1 MLSLFISMLF
11 DNQDII
17 PRKEKV
23 QVSSIVDRLKSTL
36 KIELEPLAAVNHAE
50 NKYVVEADLHR
61 PGLALSGYVD
71 LFTYQ
76 RIQIIGNTECRYLR
90 NLTDSNM
97 MSSFEQLVSFDIPV
111 IFLTDNN
118 NLPKKVL
125 NLAEQ
130 HNVPVYRTSIETTK
144 FMYQLRDFLE
154 DLFAVQTMLHGT
166 MVDVYGIGILIAG
179 KSGIGKSEVALDLVE
194 RGHRLVSD
202 DVVILT
208 KKNNVL
214 MASATEMN
222 KHFMEIRGLGV
233 VDVMS
238 MFGIRAVRY
247 QKRLEVVLEL
257 SLWEN
262 SEKVDRTGLDNNT
275 IGILGTDIPL
285 IQLPITPGKNITVIA
300 EVIAMNY
307 LLKHYGYDAAKAF
320 QKKVKKH
327 ISEKKDRNDMPKRAI
342 EYFEGDIE

>member
-1 MLSLFISMLF
+1 MLF

-23 QVSSIVDRLKSTL
+23 QVSSIVERLKSTL
-36 KIELEPLAAVNHAE
+36 KIELEPLAAADHASD
-50 NKYVVEADLHR
+50 KYVVEADLHR

-90 NLTDSNM
+90 NLTESDM

-111 IFLTDNN
+111 IFITDSN
-118 NLPKKVL
+118 NLPQKVL
-125 NLAEQ
+125 KLAEQ
-130 HNVPVYRTSIETTK
+130 HNVPVYRTSFETTK

-214 MASATEMN
+214 LASATEMN

-238 MFGIRAVRY
+238 MFGIRAIRY

-327 ISEKKDRNDMPKRAI
+327 ISEKKHRDDMPKRAI
-342 EYFEGDIE
+342 EYFEGDFE